1 MGVMQDDFEL
11 SLAVAGVS
19 KGVLHL
25 HHITPVVWSEVV
37 VAHGK
42 TGLPQNGGANVLP
55 SNVCPWFDRKA
66 MVFWECLVAAN
77 EI

>member
-1 MGVMQDDFEL
+1 MRVMQDDFEI

-19 KGVLHL
+19 KGILHL
-25 HHITPVVWSEVV
+25 HHIAPVVWSEVV